1 MIGISEE
8 RLQDFKVRLRAAKDL
23 FSELENKIVN
33 AEVRDHFLSSTK
45 KLLIDVEGILRDAE
59 QKQHE
64 ASEGFM
70 LTLAEQHLVRVK
82 KLVTKYGPKIQFVAG
97 K

>member
-1 MIGISEE
+1 MTDISEE
-8 RLQDFKVRLRAAKDL
+8 QLQDFRARLRVAKDL
-23 FSELENKIVN
+23 LSQLENKIVN
-33 AEVRDHFLSSTK
+33 AEVRDQFLSSTK
-45 KLLIDVEGILRDAE
+45 KLLIDVEGILRDPE
-59 QKQHE
+59 QNQHE

>member
-1 MIGISEE
+1 MTGINEE
-8 RLQDFKVRLRAAKDL
+8 HLQDFRARLRVAKDSV
-23 FSELENKIVN
+23 SELENKIVH

-45 KLLIDVEGILRDAE
+45 KLLIDVEGILRDPE
-59 QKQHE
+59 QRQHE
-64 ASEGFM
+64 APEGFM

>member
-1 MIGISEE
+1 MIDISEE
-8 RLQDFKVRLRAAKDL
+8 RLQDFTLRLRVAKDL
-23 FSELENKIVN
+23 LSQLENKIVN
-33 AEVRDHFLSSTK
+33 AEVRDQFSSSTK
-45 KLLIDVEGILRDAE
+45 KLLIDVEGILRDPE

-70 LTLAEQHLVRVK
+70 LTLAEQHLARVK

>member
-1 MIGISEE
+1 MTDMTEE
-8 RLQDFKVRLRAAKDL
+8 QLQDFRLRLRVARDL

-33 AEVRDHFLSSTK
+33 AEVKEQFLSSTK
-45 KLLIDVEGILRDAE
+45 KLLTYVDGILRDPE
-59 QKQHE
+59 QNRHE

-70 LTLAEQHLVRVK
+70 LTLAEQHLVRVR